1 MIKFQLKKYI
11 IYNLDHS
18 IHSIYFR
25 CKICV
30 TDVKTFLFIFIFL
43 ENRIISENFAKK

>member
-18 IHSIYFR
+18 TIYFR